1 MREQGTRRIDFAW
14 LAAIALAAVLLRLV
28 ALASYESA
36 HPLAGT
42 PVIDEASYDQWARRI
57 AAGDWLGGRE
67 VWFQEPL
74 YPYALAVIYKFLGDT
89 LHAARVVQCVLWG
102 LAAFLVGATTRR
114 LFGRAACFVAA
125 GMVALHGAGMVFPA
139 LLLKENLFLPL
150 CAATAWLL
158 VASRSAQGARAAG
171 AWWLLGACVG
181 AGALLRGNMLVLAPA
196 FALWPVGRAL
206 VERRRGWT
214 PWAHAA
220 LVVLGVASFLGPV
233 LWRNHAV
240 GGVAVLTTS
249 GAGTNLYGGNNAE
262 NPWGRATEFSFIRGI
277 PEHEAGDWRREAERR
292 TGRALDPKETSD
304 YWMGEVLRSARRDPL
319 LHARILWN
327 KLRLTLGAY
336 EVPDN
341 HMIDWDA
348 RFVPLARVLPSWGIF
363 GLLGLAGALCFAMLA
378 LARRPPTL
386 AVRCRGG
393 AVELLLFLLLYL
405 GTIVLTVTSDR
416 SRLPLLALV
425 APFGGWIAA
434 AAWALA
440 RERRWR
446 ALSMPILASCGAALF
461 VHLPSLPAGERA
473 KDMDEREY
481 NLCVVLRDRGGEEEA
496 RQRALALAE
505 RHPRSARVRLLLHEL
520 DFRAAA
526 RRKDA
531 TRLAELARLGEAL
544 CAGDVLVPRERF
556 RACALAA
563 WCRLELGE
571 GAAALAAFASA
582 RQFDGDALDLCL
594 NSARA
599 LLLLAESEPAR
610 RAERAQEA
618 ELLLRGA
625 AADHEGRLLLA
636 QTAFERARSLERG
649 SPVALQA
656 TREAL
661 ARLEPLALSDSA
673 PRSVR
678 AEARRLAGWIQLWL
692 GNAKSAANHFRAALD
707 LGDAGTAELGLV
719 SALLARAE
727 AGEQD
732 DTLLAEVDGRL
743 QAMPVPGGPALEE
756 LRARRE
762 RLGGARR

>member
-1 MREQGTRRIDFAW
+1 
-14 LAAIALAAVLLRLV
+14 
-28 ALASYESA
+28 
-36 HPLAGT
+36 
-42 PVIDEASYDQWARRI
+42 
-57 AAGDWLGGRE
+57 
-67 VWFQEPL
+67 
-74 YPYALAVIYKFLGDT
+74 
-89 LHAARVVQCVLWG
+89 
-102 LAAFLVGATTRR
+102 
-114 LFGRAACFVAA
+114 
-125 GMVALHGAGMVFPA
+125 
-139 LLLKENLFLPL
+139 
-150 CAATAWLL
+150 
-158 VASRSAQGARAAG
+158 
-171 AWWLLGACVG
+171 
-181 AGALLRGNMLVLAPA
+181 
-196 FALWPVGRAL
+196 
-206 VERRRGWT
+206 
-214 PWAHAA
+214 
-220 LVVLGVASFLGPV
+220 
-233 LWRNHAV
+233 
-240 GGVAVLTTS
+240 
-249 GAGTNLYGGNNAE
+249 
-262 NPWGRATEFSFIRGI
+262 
-277 PEHEAGDWRREAERR
+277 
-292 TGRALDPKETSD
+292 
-304 YWMGEVLRSARRDPL
+304 
-319 LHARILWN
+319 
-327 KLRLTLGAY
+327 
-336 EVPDN
+336 
-341 HMIDWDA
+341 
-348 RFVPLARVLPSWGIF
+348 
-363 GLLGLAGALCFAMLA
+363 
-378 LARRPPTL
+378 
-386 AVRCRGG
+386 
-393 AVELLLFLLLYL
+393 
-405 GTIVLTVTSDR
+405 
-416 SRLPLLALV
+416 
-425 APFGGWIAA
+425 
-434 AAWALA
+434 
-440 RERRWR
+440 
-446 ALSMPILASCGAALF
+446 
-461 VHLPSLPAGERA
+461 
-473 KDMDEREY
+473 
-481 NLCVVLRDRGGEEEA
+481 
-496 RQRALALAE
+496 
-505 RHPRSARVRLLLHEL
+505 VRLLLHEL

-582 RQFDGDALDLCL
+582 RQFDGDALDLRL
-594 NSARA
+594 GSARA